1 MSSSAPPV
9 ALVPAPERGVW
20 RLGKGSAPLRYNQI
34 EPETING
41 SAAGR
46 FSLFTYGTLY
56 CASDLA
62 GCFAEALAGFRV
74 DPRMRSLMSGDEEV
88 PGPQPMR
95 LGHLASSWRQERIL
109 VRLMPAAEA
118 RFLDVD
124 AEETREVLAD
134 ELKGDLSEWDVQPPL
149 EDHHIHGPD
158 RRIARQI
165 AAWSVAQRNSAGHQ
179 LIQGIAYRSGYGG
192 RRCWAILSTTELAEA
207 ERRPVLAESVELQE
221 VAREYGLTVW

>member
-1 MSSSAPPV
+1 V
-9 ALVPAPERGVW
+9 ALVPAPDRGVW
-20 RLGKGSAPLRYNQI
+20 RLGKVSAPLRYNQI
-34 EPETING
+34 EPETITG
-41 SAAGR
+41 SSAGR
-46 FSLFTYGTLY
+46 FSLFTYGMLY
-56 CASDLA
+56 CASDPA
-62 GCFAEALAGFRV
+62 GCYAEALAGFRV
-74 DPRMRSLMSGDEEV
+74 DMSMRQLMSGQGGV
-88 PGPQPMR
+88 PQSEQMR

-109 VRLMPAAEA
+109 VRLQPAPEA

-124 AEETREVLAD
+124 ADETREVLAD

-149 EDHHIHGPD
+149 EDHHIHGRD

-165 AAWSVAQRNSAGHQ
+165 AAWSVAQRNEAGHP

-192 RRCWAILSTTELAEA
+192 RRCWAILSTTELTEA

>member
-1 MSSSAPPV
+1 MPSATPPV

-20 RLGKGSAPLRYNQI
+20 RLGKGNAPLQYNQI
-34 EPETING
+34 EPDTITG

-46 FSLFTYGTLY
+46 FSLFTYGMLY
-56 CASDLA
+56 CASDPA
-62 GCFAEALAGFRV
+62 GCYAEALSSFRV
-74 DPRMRSLMSGDEEV
+74 DPHMRELMSGDEE
-88 PGPQPMR
+88 PSRPQQMR

-109 VRLMPAAEA
+109 VRLKPAAEA

-134 ELKGDLSEWDVQPPL
+134 ELKGDLHEWGVEPPL
-149 EDHHIHGPD
+149 EDRHIHGRD

-179 LIQGIAYRSGYGG
+179 LIQGMAYRSGYGG
-192 RRCWAILSTTELAEA
+192 RRCWAILSTTELTPVEH
-207 ERRPVLAESVELQE
+207 RPVLAESVDLQE

>member
-1 MSSSAPPV
+1 MPSSVPPV
-9 ALVPAPERGVW
+9 ALVPAPKRGVW
-20 RLGKGSAPLRYNQI
+20 RLGKGNSPLRYNQI
-34 EPETING
+34 EPETITG

-46 FSLFTYGTLY
+46 FSLFTYGMLY
-56 CASDLA
+56 CATDPA
-62 GCFAEALAGFRV
+62 GCYAEALAGFRV
-74 DPRMRSLMSGDEEV
+74 DPQMRQFMATDEEDAR
-88 PGPQPMR
+88 PQQMR

-109 VRLMPAAEA
+109 VRLRPAAEA

-124 AEETREVLAD
+124 AEETRKVLAD
-134 ELKGDLSEWDVQPPL
+134 ELKGDLSEWGIDAPL
-149 EDHHIHGPD
+149 EDHHIHGQD

-192 RRCWAILSTTELAEA
+192 RRCWAILSTTELTEA